1 MSGHSKWSKV
11 KHQKAVTDA
20 SKGKLF
26 TKASQAISL
35 AVVEGGGVTDSN
47 FNFRLRLAIDKAKA
61 VNMPKE
67 NIQRAIE
74 LAQGSGSTSLEKV
87 VYEGYGPAGI
97 ALIIE
102 AATDN
107 RQRTVSQIK
116 NVLERGGGNLASPGA
131 VAYLFKYRGVIT
143 VPKNS
148 LTYDDLLNLAIEI
161 GAEDVQEKADLFE
174 IYTPAAE
181 LHRIS
186 EQLSKKGI
194 NPENSSLIY
203 YPQNTFTLDES
214 TSAKIEQLINNLEEL
229 DDVQIVYTNL
239 A

>member
-20 SKGKLF
+20 SKGRLF
-26 TKASQAISL
+26 TKAAQAITL
-35 AVVEGGGVTDSN
+35 AVAEGGGVSDPN
-47 FNFRLRLAIDKAKA
+47 FNFRLRLAMEKAKA

-67 NIQRAIE
+67 NIGRAVE
-74 LAQGSGSTSLEKV
+74 RAQGSGSAALEKV

-116 NVLERGGGNLASPGA
+116 NVLERCGGNLAAQGA

-143 VPKNS
+143 VPKNT
-148 LTYDDLLNLAIEI
+148 LVFDDLLNLAIDV

-174 IYTPAAE
+174 IYTPASE
-181 LHRIS
+181 LHRIF
-186 EQLSKKGI
+186 EQLSQKGLI
-194 NPENSSLIY
+194 PENSSLIY
-203 YPQNTFTLDES
+203 YPQNTLALDVP

-229 DDVQIVYTNL
+229 DDVQNVYTNL